1 MQLMEKKKKKKEQN
15 YFVWEWVIT
24 TAPNYKYLNA

>member
-1 MQLMEKKKKKKEQN
+1 MQLMEKKKKEQN

-24 TAPNYKYLNA
+24 TVPNYKYLNA

>member
-1 MQLMEKKKKKKEQN
+1 MQLMEKKKKKEQN

-24 TAPNYKYLNA
+24 TVPNYKYLNA